1 MGELLAGYKKRRIKT
16 DAEKKDEK
24 KAGLMAEEI
33 LSFTGRLKDAENDEL
48 ESKAQRKKDKKN
60 KKEDKKDK
68 KDKKGK
74 KQKAT
79 FKNAEN
85 GDMEGTA
92 NELSAKAGLLADEEE
107 DDEDD
112 LGDWLDGGG

>member
-48 ESKAQRKKDKKN
+48 ESKAQRKKDKK
-60 KKEDKKDK
+60 
-68 KDKKGK
+68 DKKGK

-92 NELSAKAGLLADEEE
+92 NELFAKAGLLADEEE